1 MPIVIKEIQVKTT
14 VVRNQSEDHDRKL
27 ELIQMK
33 KELMKE
39 VREYLHKEYIRKY
52 EH

>member
-14 VVRNQSEDHDRKL
+14 VIRNSSRDSDRKN

-39 VREYLHKEYIRKY
+39 VREYLHKEYVRKY
-52 EH
+52 ER